1 MNHNRRRI
9 WASLPSKASGSRPL
23 MRAIGWICHIVD
35 TLASKSSSG
44 HLIVV
49 ALLLGFLIQPFTGE
63 SRVAAASLIA
73 SRAVPAWEG
82 RQGKAELPQSL
93 RSSNA
98 RAVIRSVG

>member
-9 WASLPSKASGSRPL
+9 WASLQDKASGSRPL

-63 SRVAAASLIA
+63 SRVAAAAGLVA
-73 SRAVPAWEG
+73 SRVVLA
-82 RQGKAELPQSL
+82 
-93 RSSNA
+93 
-98 RAVIRSVG
+98 